1 MLNWTKVLIKS
12 LYHVPYSV
20 LTQRT
25 TNINAIPHNIKEDSR
40 KIQGI
45 KKPYYGVL
53 PRERS
58 ERSEPERLRSLFE
71 RLRFRSL
78 DLDLEESE
86 ESDSELE
93 VELDESLLELDS
105 DSESE
110 SDVESERLAF
120 LRGGVS
126 LLFPLSSF
134 DRSFSFA
141 SKILFAVPIGFLNSS
156 GTSTEGFP
164 SALSFASNFGFSSC

>member
-1 MLNWTKVLIKS
+1 
-12 LYHVPYSV
+12 
-20 LTQRT
+20 
-25 TNINAIPHNIKEDSR
+25 
-40 KIQGI
+40 
-45 KKPYYGVL
+45 
-53 PRERS
+53 
-58 ERSEPERLRSLFE
+58 
-71 RLRFRSL
+71 LRFRSL

-93 VELDESLLELDS
+93 VELDESLSELEDE

-126 LLFPLSSF
+126 FPFPLSSF

-164 SALSFASNFGFSSC
+164 SLSFASNFGFSSC